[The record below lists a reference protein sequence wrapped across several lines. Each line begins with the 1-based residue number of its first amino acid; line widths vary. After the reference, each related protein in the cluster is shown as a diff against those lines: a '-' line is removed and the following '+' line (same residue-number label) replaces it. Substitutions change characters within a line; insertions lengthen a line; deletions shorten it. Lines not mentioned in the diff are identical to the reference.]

1 MANNFEGGRKIK
13 VGIVEL
19 RFVANFHI
27 EGYRNNPNIE
37 FCAVNAALA
46 SVMFENNKI
55 SVRLEDV

>member
-1 MANNFEGGRKIK
+1 MANNFGGRKIK

-46 SVMFENNKI
+46 SGMFENNFC
-55 SVRLEDV
+55 VPYFRRR

>member
-46 SVMFENNKI
+46 SGMFKNNFC
-55 SVRLEDV
+55 VPYFRRR

>member
-1 MANNFEGGRKIK
+1 MANNLGRGRKIK

-55 SVRLEDV
+55 PVRLEDF

>member
-1 MANNFEGGRKIK
+1 MANNFGGRKIK

-46 SVMFENNKI
+46 SVMFGNNKI